1 MRILL
6 GMSGGLDSTWSARR
20 LLDAGHS
27 VEGAVL
33 VMHGDTEL
41 TSAREAA
48 AALGIALHE
57 IDCRA
62 RFCETVIRDF
72 ASEYRR
78 GRTPNP
84 CIVCNRE
91 VKFRELLCAA
101 DQGGFDAIA
110 TGHYARIG
118 ERDGRYF
125 IRRGA
130 DASRDQSYVLWG
142 LGQDVLSRL
151 VLPLGDAYK
160 SDVRDEARRASVASA
175 DRPESREICF
185 IPDHDYAAYIERH
198 FGASPP
204 GHFVDTQGR
213 VLGEHRG
220 ILHYT
225 VGQRRGL
232 GIALGER
239 MYVSE
244 IRPDDNTVVLKPAEE
259 RSVTEFRILSP
270 IFSGALPLADGE
282 RLHAEVSVRYQ
293 AKPIGATLA
302 REGEEWRVTLDEP
315 IRSVTAGQSAVFYEG
330 DALLLGGFIA

>member
-20 LLDAGHS
+20 LLAEGHS
-27 VEGAVL
+27 VEGVFL
-33 VMHGDTEL
+33 VMHGETEL
-41 TSAREAA
+41 DSARTAA
-48 AALGIALHE
+48 RALGIKLRE

-62 RFCETVIRDF
+62 RFCETVIQNF
-72 ASEYRR
+72 ASEYRV

-91 VKFRELLCAA
+91 VKFRELLRAA
-101 DQGGFDAIA
+101 DEGGFDAIA
-110 TGHYARIG
+110 TGHYARVG

-125 IRRGA
+125 VRRGV
-130 DASRDQSYVLWG
+130 DPSRDQSYVLWG
-142 LGQDVLSRL
+142 LGQQVLSRL

-160 SDVRDEARRASVASA
+160 REVRDEARRASVVSA

-198 FGASPP
+198 FGPSLP
-204 GHFVDTQGR
+204 GHFVDAEGK

-244 IRPDDNTVVLKPAEE
+244 IRADDNTVVLMPAEDRE
-259 RSVTEFRILSP
+259 VTEFRLLSP
-270 IFSGALPLADGE
+270 IFSGAVPPSDGE
-282 RLHAEVSVRYQ
+282 SLHAEVAVRYQ
-293 AKPIGATLA
+293 ARTIGATLIRA
-302 REGEEWRVTLDEP
+302 GEAWRVVLDTP
-315 IRSVTAGQSAVFYEG
+315 LRSVTAGQSAVFYDG
-330 DALLLGGFIA
+330 DVLLLGGFIA